1 MCVRLYFPNVYREP
15 FNKARVLATPAGLSM
30 SDAATATRV
39 WGALGAAVKKMRD
52 AGFALDAPLG
62 QVQRVVFSNEN
73 IPLHGGD
80 DIEGVLNNVGD
91 RARPGL
97 SKDGIRIDYGTSY
110 VQTVTFDDRGP
121 VAQGLLTYGQ
131 STQAGSPHQTDQLRM
146 YAEKRWPQLP
156 FHPEDIDRQ
165 RIGQPLI
172 LRKP

>member
-1 MCVRLYFPNVYREP
+1 MGDGP
-15 FNKARVLATPAGLSM
+15 
-30 SDAATATRV
+30 TATRV
-39 WGALGAAVKKMRD
+39 WDALTAAVKKMRD

-62 QVQRVVFSNEN
+62 QVQRAVFTHEN

-80 DIEGVLNNVGD
+80 EMEGVLNNVGD

-110 VQTVTFDDRGP
+110 VQTVTFDERGP

-146 YAEKRWPQLP
+146 YADKRWPSLP
-156 FHPEDIDRQ
+156 YHPEDIERQ
-165 RIGQPLI
+165 RTGQALI